1 MGKISQKSLSLEM
14 QLEGWNDGTGGR
26 SLDTRSS
33 GAVAM
38 TRIARRDG
46 DLICESSTVGQGCY
60 ALEPHCWPLTGHDKQ
75 HMSV

>member
-1 MGKISQKSLSLEM
+1 MGKNSQKSLSLEM

-60 ALEPHCWPLTGHDKQ
+60 ALEPRCWPPTGHDKPR
-75 HMSV
+75 MSV